1 MADARSDVSSKD
13 VSNRVARAVWGL
25 LLIWTGAALL
35 LHWSWG
41 VGLVGAGAIL
51 LAAQAFRGY
60 LRVRID
66 RFGLVAG
73 LLLVVCG
80 VWNMFDV
87 TLDLVPLLCIGAGI
101 ALLVSIWAAKGTRR
115 ASGGPPELHAASH
128 PRA

>member
-1 MADARSDVSSKD
+1 MPDARPDVSSEWA
-13 VSNRVARAVWGL
+13 SRSRARTVWGL

-51 LAAQAFRGY
+51 LAAQAARWRRR
-60 LRVRID
+60 LEVD

-73 LLLVVCG
+73 FLLVVCG

-87 TLDLVPLLCIGAGI
+87 AIELVPLLCIGAGVV
-101 ALLVSIWAAKGTRR
+101 LLISTWTTKGNRR
-115 ASGGPPELHAASH
+115 APGGPADVHAPSH
-128 PRA
+128 PRV